1 MHQSRMTVDTAQP
14 KRDMLIVQ
22 DSMIVH
28 DIGRFIQRMAM
39 QDCNAAT
46 RTR

>member
-1 MHQSRMTVDTAQP
+1 MTVDTAQP
-14 KRDMLIVQ
+14 ERYLLVVQ

-28 DIGRFIQRMAM
+28 DIGQFIQRMAT